1 MYSVRALWGG
11 FPLHVRAFDGP
22 RALTQARAHF
32 ERCKGPGGASEVQ
45 LARLDAGVW
54 RLVARARRDGQG
66 RWAEL
71 PVQGPPHAA
80 GVPPAPAPPAAAGRG
95 RWGGRLRGSTGPG
108 RPGCDTRDL
117 FVPEVPGTGSQL
129 RVPVSPSDTAFFRWR
144 CWAADVRDGRAPH
157 QGAGPEAA
165 RRAALLAQLLDAWA
179 PLAERA
185 SRPDAPANLAEPL
198 EGGICGLVGWLVLA
212 GVRPPA

>member
-32 ERCKGPGGASEVQ
+32 ERCQGPGGATEVQ
-45 LARLDAGVW
+45 LARLDRGQW
-54 RLVARARRDGQG
+54 RLVARVRRDGQG
-66 RWAEL
+66 QWAEV
-71 PVQGPPHAA
+71 PVTEP
-80 GVPPAPAPPAAAGRG
+80 PPAAAGPS
-95 RWGGRLRGSTGPG
+95 RWGGRLQGPTGPG
-108 RPGCDTRDL
+108 RAGGDPGDL
-117 FVPEVPGTGSQL
+117 FVPEVPGTESQL
-129 RVPVSPSDTAFFRWR
+129 RVPVAPGDAAFFRWR
-144 CWAADVRDGRAPH
+144 CWAADVRDGRPPH
-157 QGAGPEAA
+157 QADGPEAA